1 MSAEN
6 KKYNARPERIF
17 RRFADILRPYI
28 AQAGLDEGFFTD
40 SEYECFTAQM
50 VLLLE
55 LAAQADD
62 SVGLHIGQQTLST
75 DLGVLG
81 QALRSLD
88 KLGDTQYG
96 LSRYLIVRGTIEQ
109 VEVQESAGQI
119 FVSYRLA
126 DPATS
131 LSRQYSEYILS
142 LMLASWREVTGSR
155 LTPLRV
161 DFTHQRP
168 ADTGPLREF
177 FGCPLYFEQPVSG
190 LYIHKSVLEMPIVTA
205 DRRLFKALQPFLE
218 SQKEKYESDSL
229 LVDVSQAIAAGL
241 ESNRSGL
248 VNIADTLG
256 MSVRTLQRRLSEQR
270 LEFGDLVEDVRR
282 ALALE
287 YVGKGAYRL
296 TDVALMLG
304 YNEPSSFSRA
314 FRRWTGCSPQEY
326 RKQSGHPPEEHGGS
340 ATSA

>member
-17 RRFADILRPYI
+17 RRFADILRPYL
-28 AQAGLDEGFFTD
+28 AQAGLDEGFFSD
-40 SEYECFTAQM
+40 SEYECHTAQM

-81 QALRSLD
+81 QALRSLE

-109 VEVQESAGQI
+109 VEVKETAGLI
-119 FVSYRLA
+119 FVSYRVA

-142 LMLASWREVTGSR
+142 LMLAGWRELTGSL
-155 LTPLRV
+155 LTPVRV
-161 DFTHQRP
+161 DFTHPRP
-168 ADTGPLREF
+168 ADPGPLREF
-177 FGCPLYFEQPVSG
+177 FGCPVHFEQPVSG
-190 LYIHKSVLEMPIVTA
+190 LYINKSVLELPIVTA

-218 SQKEKYESDSL
+218 AQKEKYESDSL
-229 LVDVSQAIAAGL
+229 LLDVSQAIAAGL
-241 ESNRSGL
+241 ERNRSGL
-248 VNIADTLG
+248 VHIADTLG
-256 MSVRTLQRRLSEQR
+256 VSVRTLQRRLSEHS
-270 LEFGDLVEDVRR
+270 LEFGELVEDVRR

-314 FRRWTGCSPQEY
+314 FRRWTGCSPQNY
-326 RKQSGHPPEEHGGS
+326 RKGSGQTLELPDGS
-340 ATSA
+340 PRHS